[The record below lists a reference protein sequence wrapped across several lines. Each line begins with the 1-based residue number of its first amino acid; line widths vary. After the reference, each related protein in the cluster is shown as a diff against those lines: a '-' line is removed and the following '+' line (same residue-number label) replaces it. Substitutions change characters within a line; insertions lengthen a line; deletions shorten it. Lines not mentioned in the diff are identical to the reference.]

1 MIKKN
6 TTTYSIIGSLGVHM
20 FFTLGAG
27 SFLMNINK
35 NIQLP
40 KPYKLEFVK
49 RKEQPPVKK
58 EKIRKEMVRREI
70 KVASLTPKVIP
81 VVKPK
86 TTVQQTTK
94 TRALVAMPQTTPR
107 QVQRAVVTRSVIKRS
122 SNSTL
127 VRRVSVPVSRSIMPT
142 KSSTVRG
149 SARAVIVQKT
159 RNANL
164 IKLPKNLVQ
173 SSSAATTT
181 EGKTRVAIVR
191 RTQKF
196 KLSEFPK
203 PVDRSSSSSSPK
215 SNKGR
220 LVSLKNRT
228 KVASLTSFPSPRA
241 VPNIYDKGALKS
253 YIGQVQRVIEGAKRY
268 PEGAR
273 RAGRQGK
280 LKVQFTILKNG
291 EVNNVRLITETPYPN
306 LNREAMAA
314 VKRAAPFSGFPDSIM
329 KKSLKI
335 ILPFRFELN

>member
-1 MIKKN
+1 MIEKN
-6 TTTYSIIGSLGVHM
+6 TTTYSIVGSLGIHM

-40 KPYKLEFVK
+40 KPHKLEFVK
-49 RKEQPPVKK
+49 RKEPPPVKK

-70 KVASLTPKVIP
+70 KVASLAPKAIP

-107 QVQRAVVTRSVIKRS
+107 QLQRAVVTRSVIKRS

-127 VRRVSVPVSRSIMPT
+127 IRRVSAPVARSIAPS
-142 KSSTVRG
+142 KSSNVRG
-149 SARAVIVQKT
+149 STRAVIVQKT

-164 IKLPKNLVQ
+164 RKLPKAV
-173 SSSAATTT
+173 
-181 EGKTRVAIVR
+181 VR
-191 RTQKF
+191 
-196 KLSEFPK
+196 SG
-203 PVDRSSSSSSPK
+203 SSSSPK
-215 SNKGR
+215 SDKGR
-220 LVSLKNRT
+220 LEPLETRT
-228 KVASLTSFPSPRA
+228 RLASLTSFPSPRA
-241 VPNIYDKGALKS
+241 VPSIYDEGALKS
-253 YIGQVQRVIEGAKRY
+253 YIGQVQRVIEGAKKY

-291 EVNNVRLITETPYPN
+291 EVSNVRLITETPYPN

-329 KKSLKI
+329 KKSLKV

>member
-1 MIKKN
+1 MIEKN
-6 TTTYSIIGSLGVHM
+6 TTTYSIIGSFGIHM

-49 RKEQPPVKK
+49 RKEPPPVKK

-70 KVASLTPKVIP
+70 KVASLTPKAIP

-86 TTVQQTTK
+86 TTVRQITK
-94 TRALVAMPQTTPR
+94 NRALIAMPQTTPR
-107 QVQRAVVTRSVIKRS
+107 QVQRTVVTRSVVKHS
-122 SNSTL
+122 SNPTL
-127 VRRVSVPVSRSIMPT
+127 SRRVSTPVARSIAPT
-142 KSSTVRG
+142 KNSNIRG
-149 SARAVIVQKT
+149 S
-159 RNANL
+159 NL
-164 IKLPKNLVQ
+164 
-173 SSSAATTT
+173 
-181 EGKTRVAIVR
+181 VAIVQ

-196 KLSEFPK
+196 KLSELPK
-203 PVDRSSSSSSPK
+203 PVVRSGSSSSPK
-215 SNKGR
+215 QDKGR
-220 LVSLKNRT
+220 LVYLETRT
-228 KVASLTSFPSPRA
+228 RLASLTSFPSPRA

-253 YIGQVQRVIEGAKRY
+253 YIGKVQRIIEGAKRY

-291 EVNNVRLITETPYPN
+291 DVNNVRLVTETPYPN

-329 KKSLKI
+329 KKSLEI